1 MHLHRHSFELKRVN
15 DKPTRGVMK
24 DTVIV
29 PAFGTV
35 EVELVPDR
43 AQRGLALMHCHQQM
57 HMENGFK
64 TLFDVT

>member
-1 MHLHRHSFELKRVN
+1 MN
-15 DKPTRGVMK
+15 DKATHGVIK

-29 PAFGTV
+29 PASGTV
-35 EVELVPDR
+35 EVEFVPDR